1 MIIQNLSTKEIIE
14 PEDRLTYALN
24 RCGIGIINE
33 NSPDFDWFVKEIIP
47 EFLDLFYSGNYVET
61 EEPTDEPEEELPY
74 GYYDKLDEEYEDR
87 RGGWLWML
95 MN

>member
-14 PEDRLTYALN
+14 PEDRLIYALN

-47 EFLDLFYSGNYVET
+47 EFLELFYSGNYAEA
-61 EEPTDEPEEELPY
+61 DEPEEELPDY
-74 GYYDKLDEEYEDR
+74 GYYDKLDEEYENKR
-87 RGGWLWML
+87 LGGI
-95 MN
+95 

>member
-1 MIIQNLSTKEIIE
+1 MNRIQNLLTKEIIE

-47 EFLDLFYSGNYVET
+47 EFLELFYSGNYVEN
-61 EEPTDEPEEELPY
+61 DEPEEELPY
-74 GYYDKLDEEYEDR
+74 GYYDKLDEEYENKR
-87 RGGWLWML
+87 LGGI
-95 MN
+95 

>member
-1 MIIQNLSTKEIIE
+1 MNRIQNLLTKEIIE

-47 EFLDLFYSGNYVET
+47 YAEI
-61 EEPTDEPEEELPY
+61 DEPEEELPDY
-74 GYYDKLDEEYEDR
+74 GYYDKLDAEYEDR
-87 RGGWLWML
+87 RLA
-95 MN
+95 

>member
-74 GYYDKLDEEYEDR
+74 GYYVRRILLRKLKS
-87 RGGWLWML
+87 
-95 MN
+95 

>member
-33 NSPDFDWFVKEIIP
+33 KAPEFDWFVKEIIP
-47 EFLDLFYSGNYVET
+47 EFLELFYSGNYVEI
-61 EEPTDEPEEELPY
+61 DEPEEELPDY
-74 GYYDKLDEEYEDR
+74 GYYDKLDAEYENKR
-87 RGGWLWML
+87 LGGI
-95 MN
+95 

>member
-1 MIIQNLSTKEIIE
+1 MNRIQNLLTKEIIE

-47 EFLDLFYSGNYVET
+47 EFLELFYSGNYAEI
-61 EEPTDEPEEELPY
+61 DEPEEELPY
-74 GYYDKLDEEYEDR
+74 GYYDKLDEEYENKR
-87 RGGWLWML
+87 LGGI
-95 MN
+95 